1 MISTWSCRVSRAFLF
16 VLSRSFPFF
25 HLDAAVFL
33 FCAQSTWRNQLQ
45 EPSQRLVGLKEQHPG
60 VPPAPGH
67 LGPVLS
73 STMALLPDL
82 QQPLPCSRLL
92 FFPLL
97 PLFCVAP
104 FSCNLF
110 RAGTRCVCSY
120 KGLRTMCPR
129 WFVQVPSRQP
139 RGFILQERNS

>member
-1 MISTWSCRVSRAFLF
+1 MELQSVKGFSLCALKKLSSLSSGCSCVSL
-16 VLSRSFPFF
+16 LLTE
-25 HLDAAVFL
+25 HK
-33 FCAQSTWRNQLQ
+33 STWRNQLQ

-82 QQPLPCSRLL
+82 HQPLPCSRLL

-139 RGFILQERNS
+139 RGFILQERNP